1 MTLNYELKI
10 KLDTLKNQ
18 LNKYTPEE
26 MRQCRDS
33 LDTQTCRGNRCY
45 HKLREIDAK
54 FNVCGNVDTFLDL
67 CGGPGQFA
75 KYVFDVNKYKCSG
88 YGVTLRD
95 KLDYKFDHPNF
106 RKMYGCFD
114 TGNIFDANVQFELM
128 YFCRNKCDLVLA
140 DGAFDVTGRENEQ
153 EELSL
158 PLIQKECYII
168 LNTLRIR
175 GSCVLKIFD
184 TFNDSTISVLEN
196 FVSRF
201 SEYHVYKPPHSRAA
215 NSEKYLVCKGKLA
228 DGEFVASRK
237 FNGRVRFFA
246 QKQKCA
252 LEKLLSKLEKNA
264 THQLDSGGSSSSG
277 SVQGHS

>member
-1 MTLNYELKI
+1 M
-10 KLDTLKNQ
+10 DTLKNE

-26 MRQCRDS
+26 VRQCRDI
-33 LDTQTCRGNRCY
+33 LETQLCRRNRCY
-45 HKLREIDAK
+45 YKIKDIDTK
-54 FNVCGNVDTFLDL
+54 FNLCRNIDTFLDL

-75 KYVFDVNKYKCSG
+75 RYVFEVNNYNCSG
-88 YGVTLRD
+88 YGVSLRD

-114 TGNIFDANVQFELM
+114 TGDIFDANVQFELM

-140 DGAFDVTGRENEQ
+140 DGAFDVSGRENEQ
-153 EELSL
+153 EALSL

-168 LNTLRIR
+168 LSALRTR

-196 FVSRF
+196 FVTHF
-201 SEYHVYKPPHSRAA
+201 SEHYVYKPSLSRAA
-215 NSEKYLVCKGKLA
+215 NSEKYLICKGKLA
-228 DGEFVASRK
+228 NGEIVAKRK
-237 FNGRVRFFA
+237 FNGRVIFFA

-252 LEKLLSKLEKNA
+252 LEKLLHKLEKNA
-264 THQLDSGGSSSSG
+264 RHKLDRGRSSSSG
-277 SVQGHS
+277 SIQKCS